1 MLKSWRSLLRCE
13 LATCVCFVRVYTCV
27 CVCMCVCVC
36 VCVCMRAC
44 LCACVH
50 SCVRAC
56 LCVCVCVC
64 VRAYVRACLRAC
76 VRACL
81 CVCVCACVCVC
92 VCACARAC
100 MPSTCSHLSV
110 KHGDSHPLRTRSHR
124 HRVIKQKI
132 LNPLQLELWKS
143 VHPVVC
149 LHGAANF
156 SSRLSLAP
164 DPAGT
169 LRNVAFPRL
178 CGQMMFGGHG
188 LG

>member
-1 MLKSWRSLLRCE
+1 M
-13 LATCVCFVRVYTCV
+13 CVCVYV
-27 CVCMCVCVC
+27 CVCMCVCVHACVPMC
-36 VCVCMRAC
+36 VCAF
-44 LCACVH
+44 
-50 SCVRAC
+50 
-56 LCVCVCVC
+56 
-64 VRAYVRACLRAC
+64 LRAC
-76 VRACL
+76 VFVCV
-81 CVCVCACVCVC
+81 CVCVCACVCACMPACVRACVSVCVCVRVRVC

-156 SSRLSLAP
+156 R
-164 DPAGT
+164 PASPW
-169 LRNVAFPRL
+169 PRTQPAHSETSPVNA
-178 CGQMMFGGHG
+178 CAVR
-188 LG
+188 

>member
-1 MLKSWRSLLRCE
+1 M
-13 LATCVCFVRVYTCV
+13 CVCVYV
-27 CVCMCVCVC
+27 CVCMCVCVHACVPMC
-36 VCVCMRAC
+36 VCAF
-44 LCACVH
+44 
-50 SCVRAC
+50 
-56 LCVCVCVC
+56 
-64 VRAYVRACLRAC
+64 LRAC
-76 VRACL
+76 VFVCV
-81 CVCVCACVCVC
+81 CVCVCACVCACMPACVRACVSVCVCVRVRVC

-188 LG
+188 LV